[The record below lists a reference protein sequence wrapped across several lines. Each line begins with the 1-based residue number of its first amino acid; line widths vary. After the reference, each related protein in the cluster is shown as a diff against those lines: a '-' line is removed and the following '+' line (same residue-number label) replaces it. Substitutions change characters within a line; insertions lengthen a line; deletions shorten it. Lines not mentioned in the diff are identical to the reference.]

1 VSHRAADSPRS
12 ERDDACAALFPERRS
27 AAHGAAKLLAAREQL
42 RACMH
47 ACVCV
52 CARTCACVHVYVGV
66 CMCVCVCASSERG
79 IGGHFYIYNR
89 RACDQKPLEYTR
101 EQCART
107 PVHTGEA
114 HCSTNQTARPGA
126 GHSDTHPRVAISA
139 CSQDKQPVTSTNNC
153 TRAVTRGPARRF
165 APIAAAANPR
175 QSADAT
181 QRNPA
186 PPPQPRPPEH
196 HAAPGLGPSP
206 RPARSGSRALR
217 MCCGRMRSE
226 RQGVLRLRAECSTHG
241 QFGFHW
247 HTLWQLGLGCS
258 CIRTLLTTYQ
268 SPETA
273 LHAAPLPRVGDTPR
287 LPFSLRDSGVFHN
300 LAWMHARMYRTRVHM
315 PAASCTRT
323 HACPLP
329 VHTATAGPPLSY
341 TLWVLEFVILVV
353 LRVPVAVENGVID
366 ELQVFL
372 LPQRAQSLA
381 LPCGLRVSYVLSMHG
396 VTWTTRS
403 TRLRYC

>member
-1 VSHRAADSPRS
+1 MTPCIFFIFANRLLLDLNLILAHKPFFLACQVSRVLDSDTDAGRCAVSHRAADSPRS
-12 ERDDACAALFPERRS
+12 ERDDARAALFPERRS

-153 TRAVTRGPARRF
+153 TRAVTPDVASPQSRLPRTHGNLQTPRSAIQHPPRSPALLSTTRRLALGRAR
-165 APIAAAANPR
+165 APPAQAVVHCACAAAGCEVSGRACCDCVP
-175 QSADAT
+175 SA
-181 QRNPA
+181 QRTDNLGSTGIHCGNWA
-186 PPPQPRPPEH
+186 WVARALELYLLHISRPKLRCTTAAGWC
-196 HAAPGLGPSP
+196 HAAPSILIAGLWGIS
-206 RPARSGSRALR
+206 
-217 MCCGRMRSE
+217 
-226 RQGVLRLRAECSTHG
+226 
-241 QFGFHW
+241 
-247 HTLWQLGLGCS
+247 
-258 CIRTLLTTYQ
+258 
-268 SPETA
+268 
-273 LHAAPLPRVGDTPR
+273 
-287 LPFSLRDSGVFHN
+287 
-300 LAWMHARMYRTRVHM
+300 
-315 PAASCTRT
+315 
-323 HACPLP
+323 
-329 VHTATAGPPLSY
+329 
-341 TLWVLEFVILVV
+341 
-353 LRVPVAVENGVID
+353 
-366 ELQVFL
+366 
-372 LPQRAQSLA
+372 
-381 LPCGLRVSYVLSMHG
+381 
-396 VTWTTRS
+396 
-403 TRLRYC
+403 